1 MDLDGSLIA
10 TDLLHESTLKLLRA
24 SPLALLHLPAW
35 LMRGKAVLKR
45 EIASRV
51 DIDVTTL
58 PYRAEV
64 VQYIRE
70 ARARGQRT
78 VLVTASDGGL
88 AKRVARHV
96 GLCEDVL
103 ASDGQANLSGLRKL
117 EAIKADCGAQ
127 AFCYLGDHP
136 VDLHVWREAES
147 AAVVSRSSSL
157 LRRALSVTRIEAHFE
172 PPTVSLKRYL
182 YAIRLHQWLKNVLVF
197 LPLLPVLHELTVHI
211 VVQALLAFIAFGLM
225 ASGIYVLN
233 DLLDLESDRKHKHK
247 RFRPFA
253 AGEIPVR
260 TGLAMSIALCSAS
273 LLVSILLIT
282 PAFVG
287 VLVVYMLLT
296 TAYSFHLKRRA
307 IVDVFSLASLYTLR
321 VVAGAVATGLPLSL
335 WILSFSL
342 FIFLSLALA
351 KRFVELSGSPAEV
364 QQMSRDRNYHIGD
377 VPLVLA
383 GGIAAGQTSALLL
396 SLYLQDQQMIL
407 RYERP
412 IYLWILIPVF
422 LFWIMRIWLKAI
434 RRALHDDPVVFAARD
449 WVSRLAAGIA
459 AAAFWF
465 AG

>member
-1 MDLDGSLIA
+1 M
-10 TDLLHESTLKLLRA
+10 
-24 SPLALLHLPAW
+24 
-35 LMRGKAVLKR
+35 
-45 EIASRV
+45 
-51 DIDVTTL
+51 
-58 PYRAEV
+58 
-64 VQYIRE
+64 
-70 ARARGQRT
+70 
-78 VLVTASDGGL
+78 
-88 AKRVARHV
+88 
-96 GLCEDVL
+96 
-103 ASDGQANLSGLRKL
+103 RKL

-449 WVSRLAAGIA
+449 WGRGLAAGIA